1 MGEGGYLSPYG
12 WGRLASNLLEHELAK
27 LLSQADVKTLSEA
40 EAKTVMYEQ
49 FRSFMALKSTLK
61 SYEPRSALL
70 RPAHEALLN
79 FGARL
84 FMVAHQ
90 ALVNTGKAEAEEL
103 PTVRGNPIEQH
114 IAPVP
119 SVRFRSAD
127 KLFTATR
134 QFLLNSRITKAR
146 RQPTPNDNRTGQ
158 HIATVSSKQF
168 VLEWQLVRLKAAK
181 ERLILQLADLSE
193 KDKTMF
199 GELRLAEAV
208 RAEVESARLR
218 VSDVWEEILKKASG
232 STVPQKP

>member
-1 MGEGGYLSPYG
+1 
-12 WGRLASNLLEHELAK
+12 
-27 LLSQADVKTLSEA
+27 
-40 EAKTVMYEQ
+40 
-49 FRSFMALKSTLK
+49 
-61 SYEPRSALL
+61 
-70 RPAHEALLN
+70 
-79 FGARL
+79 
-84 FMVAHQ
+84 
-90 ALVNTGKAEAEEL
+90 
-103 PTVRGNPIEQH
+103 VRGNPIGQH
-114 IAPVP
+114 ITPVP

-134 QFLLNSRITKAR
+134 QFLLNSRMPKGR
-146 RQPTPNDNRTGQ
+146 RQPTPNDNVTGQ

-218 VSDVWEEILKKASG
+218 VSDVWEEILKTASG